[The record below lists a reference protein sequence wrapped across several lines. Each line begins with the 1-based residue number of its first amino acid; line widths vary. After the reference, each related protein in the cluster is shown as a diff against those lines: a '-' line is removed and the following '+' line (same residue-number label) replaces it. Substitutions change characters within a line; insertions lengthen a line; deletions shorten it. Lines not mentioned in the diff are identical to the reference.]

1 MAQIKE
7 HSTSKVRN
15 HFAGHEATGGD
26 RSMIIQPGRRQ
37 GAMLANGAV
46 PPHPYKGY
54 RTPNGGTGSAKPG
67 KNCREGKPAG
77 VDGGV
82 TKKGND

>member
-1 MAQIKE
+1 MKKHSIVE
-7 HSTSKVRN
+7 HKKHIAGQESTS
-15 HFAGHEATGGD
+15 GD
-26 RSMIIQPGRRQ
+26 RSMIIHPGRRQ
-37 GAMLANGAV
+37 GAMASNGAV

-82 TKKGND
+82 TKTGND